1 MFTSI
6 SLENFKCFLEKKDFQ
21 LRNINVFT
29 GYNGRGKSTVFQAFL
44 LLAQSLYDNKSLKE
58 LIVNSMFCK
67 LGLFEDLINHNST
80 SKEINFHFTTDN
92 ASFSSIR
99 IAYKEFN
106 DRKGELSDITINDK
120 SYFERSGEI
129 GGTLLSNDALL
140 QVYPDS
146 IHSIFNNFNYISANR
161 IGPTSFEVK
170 QDLYENNPIGQSG
183 EFRLNVL
190 AGRTEIQKQ
199 ISEIIARI
207 MDGGYMSVTGD
218 SHTEKYSE
226 VLKLYFTSIDSNKPI
241 KSINCGFGYSYII
254 PIILAAI
261 NMKGGCLFIENPEA
275 HLHPYAQSQLIKELV
290 MLCSQNKIQL
300 FIESHSEHVINA
312 LRICTLL
319 DDYPDFT
326 HSNLSIYFFD
336 RDMSIKSL
344 NMESNGQ
351 ISSWP
356 LGFFDQAERD
366 AAKIIQLGLF
376 K

>member
-44 LLAQSLYDNKSLKE
+44 LLAQSLYDNKSLKQ
-58 LIVNSMFCK
+58 LFVNSMFCK
-67 LGLFEDLINHNST
+67 LGLFEDLINHSST
-80 SKEINFHFTTDN
+80 SNEISFHFTTDIEK
-92 ASFSSIR
+92 FKSIKL
-99 IAYKEFN
+99 AYKEFS
-106 DRKGELSDITINDK
+106 DRKGTLSDITINDK
-120 SYFERSGEI
+120 SYFEKSGEI
-129 GGTLLSNDALL
+129 GSDLQSDNALL
-140 QVYPDS
+140 QGYPED

-161 IGPTSFEVK
+161 LGPTLFEVK

-190 AGRTEIQKQ
+190 AGHNDLQNQ
-199 ISEIIARI
+199 MSEIIARI
-207 MDGGYMSVTGD
+207 MDGGNMSVKGD
-218 SHTEKYSE
+218 SNTEKSSE
-226 VLKLYFTSIDSNKPI
+226 VLKLYFTSIESNKPI

-261 NMKGGCLFIENPEA
+261 KMNGGCLFIENPEA
-275 HLHPYAQSQLIKELV
+275 HLHPCAQSQLIKELV

-300 FIESHSEHVINA
+300 FIETHSEHVINA
-312 LRICTLL
+312 LRLCTLL
-319 DDYPDFT
+319 DDYPKFT
-326 HSNLSIYFFD
+326 HTNLSIYFFD
-336 RDMSIKSL
+336 KNMSIKSL